1 MERVI
6 EIQNDGHYLNLNR
19 GFLVV
24 SKDEQEVAQIPVEDI
39 GVLIVSSK
47 NGGISFNL
55 INRLLDNGAMVV
67 LCGATYHPSALLWP
81 VVHHHQQ
88 KNRIHLQMNAS
99 KPLEK
104 RIWQQIVKAKVEYQ
118 GEVLYHYTL
127 KDEGLPALA
136 KFVKS
141 GDPDNIEA
149 QAARRYWQS
158 LFGDVFR
165 RNPDLGGANALL
177 NYGYAVLRA
186 AVARAVAGAGL
197 NPSLGIHHH
206 NEANPFCLI
215 DDLMEP
221 YRPFVDFQVK
231 KMHSDGIVE
240 LTPEVKKKL
249 AGILSLELRM
259 QGMNSPLSSVLQKM
273 AQSFV
278 TGLEKGEPEIEM
290 PLSILPVDAERR
302 DATI

>member
-6 EIQNDGHYLNLNR
+6 EIQNDGHYLNLDR

-24 SKDEQEVAQIPVEDI
+24 SKGDERAAQIPVEDI
-39 GVLIVSSK
+39 GVLILTSK

-55 INRLLDNGAMVV
+55 MNRLLDDGAMIIV
-67 LCGATYHPSALLWP
+67 CGATYHPAALLWP

-88 KNRIHLQMNAS
+88 KNRIHLQINAS

-104 RIWQQIVKAKVEYQ
+104 RIWQQVVKAKVQ
-118 GEVLYHYTL
+118 FQAEVLYHYTM
-127 KDEGLPALA
+127 KDEGLPELA
-136 KFVKS
+136 RFVKS

-158 LFGDVFR
+158 LFGDDFR
-165 RNPDLGGANALL
+165 RNPDIGGANALL

-186 AVARAVAGAGL
+186 AVARAIAGAGL
-197 NPSLGIHHH
+197 NPALGIHHH
-206 NEANPFCLI
+206 NESNPFCLV

-221 YRPFVDFQVK
+221 YRPLVDFQVK
-231 KMHSDGIVE
+231 RMHADGISE
-240 LTPEVKKKL
+240 LSPEIKKRL

-259 QGMNSPLSSVLQKM
+259 QDMNSVLTNAIQKM

-278 TGLEKGEPEIEM
+278 TGLEKGEPQLEM
-290 PLSILPVDAERR
+290 PLSILPIDAARQVV
-302 DATI
+302 